1 MLAMPE
7 TPGSET
13 PGDLVELG
21 RVASAYG
28 VKGWVKVQPYSSH
41 AEVLLDTATWW
52 LKAPAPLARA
62 GALPSLSR
70 VKVLACRAHGASVV
84 ASLDGVADRSGAESL
99 KGCGIWVSRSA
110 FPSSDPDEY
119 YWVDLIGCRLWGE
132 RDGVPELIGTV
143 SEVVDNG
150 AHAVLRVARM
160 AAGPGGES
168 VALEDSRGRALE
180 VLVPFVAA
188 HVHHV
193 DLAARRLDSDWPV
206 DF

>member
-1 MLAMPE
+1 MPE

-28 VKGWVKVQPYSSH
+28 VKGWVKIQPYSSQ
-41 AEVLLDTATWW
+41 AEVLLNAATWW
-52 LKAPAPLARA
+52 LKAPAPLSRA
-62 GALPSLSR
+62 GALSSPSP
-70 VKVLACRAHGASVV
+70 VKVLACRAHGSSVV
-84 ASLDGVADRSGAESL
+84 ANLGGVDDRTRAESL
-99 KGCGIWVSRSA
+99 KGYGIWVSRSA

-119 YWVDLIGCRLWGE
+119 YWVDLVGCCLWGE

-143 SEVVDNG
+143 SEVLDNG

-160 AAGPGGES
+160 AAGPGGELA
-168 VALEDSRGRALE
+168 VLEDSRGRALE